1 MKRPL
6 VVAGLLLAIPV
17 VLLALFLVAIEVFGW
32 NWARRPIANRISA
45 ATGREVQIAGD
56 LDVDLGWRPRVTA
69 ERVAFGNADW
79 SAAPNMF
86 SAERLAFRFRLLPLL
101 IGRMRIDEL
110 RLAGADL
117 RFEKS
122 SQGIGNWELEPR
134 SAGGGGASGERSDFH
149 LPSAILVES
158 SGLHYIDHGTARV
171 FDFQLARLAAEGAE
185 AAVYTVEAD
194 GTYRELPLTARGV
207 LGALELWTRNEPYP
221 VRVSAR
227 VGPTRARLH
236 GELREPRALQG
247 LNARLEL
254 RGEDLH
260 ELWTLLGLPL
270 AHSPAYQ
277 VAGRL
282 TREGDVWGLHKFR
295 GALGKSDMRG
305 DLAVELRPQRRPLL
319 RAAVRSR
326 VLDLDDVEGF
336 WGKEVRE
343 ENGSKPAAKRPILS
357 DEPFSFAKL
366 RAMDADLDFR
376 AQQIHGRSLLENVVL
391 DLDLEGGRARLH
403 PLQLGFA
410 GGRLVSNATIDARRD
425 TAALDG
431 DLVLSSIDLER
442 LLRDLELQHKGKGT
456 IGGRA
461 DLRTH
466 GNSLRQMAAHLD
478 GELGALMQD
487 GEVGETLLELV
498 AIDFGEAIVAHV
510 YGNKPAPVECAVGT
524 FDIEDGR
531 FEARTLLFD
540 SHDVR
545 LTGEGWIDLAREE
558 MDLRIHQHPKDFSIG
573 TLRSPIDIQGSL
585 AERKATVRKSG
596 LFRRAGAAA
605 ALGALL
611 HPVAAL
617 IPLVELGRGEKP
629 GACAAAISDLERI
642 ARADSTPAPPA
653 RRASGSKGK

>member
-6 VVAGLLLAIPV
+6 ALAALLLALPIV
-17 VLLALFLVAIEVFGW
+17 IVALALVAIEVFGW
-32 NWARRPIANRISA
+32 NWARRPLANRISA
-45 ATGREVQIAGD
+45 TTGREVEIAGD
-56 LDVDLGWRPRVTA
+56 LDVDLGWRPRVSA
-69 ERVAFGNADW
+69 ERVSFGNADW
-79 SAAPNMF
+79 SAAPRMF
-86 SAERLAFRFRLLPLL
+86 TAERLAFRVRLLPLL
-101 IGRMRIDEL
+101 IGRVRLDEL
-110 RLAGADL
+110 RMAGADL
-117 RFEKS
+117 RLEKS
-122 SQGIGNWELEPR
+122 SQGIGNWDLRRPG
-134 SAGGGGASGERSDFH
+134 AGTGDDDGARSDFH
-149 LPSAILVES
+149 LPSTILVES
-158 SGLHYIDHGTARV
+158 SGLHYIDHGTARI
-171 FDFQLARLAAEGAE
+171 FDFQLARLTAEGAE

-194 GTYRELPLTARGV
+194 GTYKKLPLAARGV
-207 LGALELWTRNEPYP
+207 LGALELWARNEPYP
-221 VRVSAR
+221 LRVQAR
-227 VGPTRARLH
+227 IGPTRARLE
-236 GELREPRALQG
+236 GQLREPRALQG
-247 LNARLEL
+247 LNARLDL

-260 ELWTLLGLPL
+260 DLWTLLGLPL

-295 GALGKSDMRG
+295 GAVGKSDMRG

-366 RAMDADLDFR
+366 RAMDAEVDFR
-376 AQQIHGRSLLENVVL
+376 AAQIRGRSLLENVAL
-391 DLDLEGGRARLH
+391 DLDLQGGRAKLH
-403 PLQLGFA
+403 PLELGFA
-410 GGRLVSNATIDARRD
+410 GGRLVSHATIDARRD
-425 TAALDG
+425 TAALAG
-431 DLVLSSIDLER
+431 EMVLSSIDLER

-461 DLRTH
+461 ELQTQ

-487 GEVGETLLELV
+487 GEVGETLLELI

-531 FEARTLLFD
+531 FQARTLLLD

-545 LTGEGWIDLAREE
+545 VTGEGWIDLAREE
-558 MDLRIHQHPKDFSIG
+558 MDLRLHQHPKDFSVG

-585 AERKATVRKSG
+585 AERKAKVRKSG
-596 LFRRAGAAA
+596 LFRRAGAAV
-605 ALGALL
+605 ALGALV

-629 GACAAAISDLERI
+629 GVCAAAISDLERI
-642 ARADSTPAPPA
+642 ARADATPAPPP
-653 RRASGSKGK
+653 RRAAGSKGK